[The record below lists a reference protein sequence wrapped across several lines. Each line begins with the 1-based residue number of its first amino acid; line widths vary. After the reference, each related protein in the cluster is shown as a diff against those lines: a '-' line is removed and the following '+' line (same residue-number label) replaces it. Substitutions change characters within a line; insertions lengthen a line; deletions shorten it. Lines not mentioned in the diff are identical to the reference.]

1 MIEANLVLNQLTC
14 NGVLE
19 GIRICRKGF
28 PNRINYP
35 DFKQR
40 YAILAA
46 DQAADK
52 EPKKAGEKMTQKME
66 TKGDLKPDDYQCG
79 ETKVGFFGDFKN
91 TRWYR
96 KLTWTLKRL

>member
-1 MIEANLVLNQLTC
+1 MFLGIIEANLVLNQLTC

-28 PNRINYP
+28 PNRITYP

-46 DQAADK
+46 DEAADK
-52 EPKKAGEKMTQKME
+52 EPRKAGQKMTQKME
-66 TKGDLKPDDYQCG
+66 TKGDLKADDFQCG
-79 ETKVGFFGDFKN
+79 ETKVNF
-91 TRWYR
+91 
-96 KLTWTLKRL
+96 